1 MTSCVYMKIRWSF
14 AVGVSVPQMTENFQ
28 QISVIFTKKEGRW
41 AGKEAKTV
49 FPKGEERAILL
60 FTQKRKWYS
69 VEQTRH
75 SDEILATAPIGK
87 LILKLAVPSVAAQI
101 INMLYN
107 IVDRIYI
114 GHIPEIGDVALTGVG
129 VTFPIITLISAFAAF
144 AGQGGAPLAAI
155 QLGAKRRVEAQRIL
169 GNSLTML
176 LCAAVVLTVG
186 FSIFQ
191 EPILYAFG
199 ASDATIGYAKEY
211 IGIYLL
217 GTVFVQLA
225 LGLNPFISAQ
235 GRATTAMLSVL
246 IGAILNIVLDPIFIF
261 VLGMGVR
268 GAALATILSQAVS
281 AAWVVAFLC
290 SRRSSLRL
298 HRVFLI
304 PNKRII
310 GRIAGLGVA
319 PFIMQSTE
327 SLVTVVLNTGMQTY
341 GGDLYVGSIT
351 IMQSIMQMIV
361 MPVQGITQGTQP
373 IMSYNY
379 GAQNFRRVRQTF
391 KRLLTI
397 TLSVTCAAFLFIAL
411 FPGLLARIF
420 TPQPELIGLVSR
432 VMPLF
437 FGGIW
442 AFGAQMACQT
452 TFMAL
457 GQART
462 SLFLALLRKV
472 ILLVPLALILP
483 RVTGSVFGIYAAEP
497 IADVLASATTLS
509 LFLTRRK
516 KLLPVEE

>member
-14 AVGVSVPQMTENFQ
+14 AVGVSVPQMAENFQ
-28 QISVIFTKKEGRW
+28 QISVIFTKKEGCR
-41 AGKEAKTV
+41 AKKEVRTI
-49 FPKGEERAILL
+49 FPKREERAILL
-60 FTQKRKWYS
+60 FTQKRKWYP

-186 FSIFQ
+186 FSLFQ

-298 HRVFLI
+298 HRVF
-304 PNKRII
+304 
-310 GRIAGLGVA
+310 
-319 PFIMQSTE
+319 
-327 SLVTVVLNTGMQTY
+327 
-341 GGDLYVGSIT
+341 
-351 IMQSIMQMIV
+351 
-361 MPVQGITQGTQP
+361 
-373 IMSYNY
+373 
-379 GAQNFRRVRQTF
+379 
-391 KRLLTI
+391 
-397 TLSVTCAAFLFIAL
+397 
-411 FPGLLARIF
+411 
-420 TPQPELIGLVSR
+420 
-432 VMPLF
+432 
-437 FGGIW
+437 
-442 AFGAQMACQT
+442 
-452 TFMAL
+452 
-457 GQART
+457 
-462 SLFLALLRKV
+462 
-472 ILLVPLALILP
+472 
-483 RVTGSVFGIYAAEP
+483 
-497 IADVLASATTLS
+497 
-509 LFLTRRK
+509 
-516 KLLPVEE
+516 

>member
-1 MTSCVYMKIRWSF
+1 MKT
-14 AVGVSVPQMTENFQ
+14 AA
-28 QISVIFTKKEGRW
+28 EGRSPSFQ
-41 AGKEAKTV
+41 AV
-49 FPKGEERAILL
+49 QNVLYYLL
-60 FTQKRKWYS
+60 QRKWYS
-69 VEQTRH
+69 VEQAHH
-75 SDEILATAPIGK
+75 SDEILATAPIGR
-87 LILKLAVPSVAAQI
+87 LMLKLAVPSVAAQI

-114 GHIPEIGDVALTGVG
+114 GHIPVVGDVALTGVG
-129 VTFPIITLISAFAAF
+129 VTFPIITLVSAFAAF
-144 AGQGGAPLAAI
+144 SGQGGAPLASI
-155 QLGAKRRVEAQRIL
+155 QLGAGRRVEAQRIL
-169 GNSLTML
+169 GNSLTL
-176 LCAAVVLTVG
+176 LLITAAVLTVG

-199 ASDATIGYAKEY
+199 ASDATIGYAEEY

-225 LGLNPFISAQ
+225 LGLNPYISAQ
-235 GRATTAMLSVL
+235 GKALTAMLSVL

-261 VLGMGVR
+261 ALDMGVR

-281 AAWVVAFLC
+281 AAWVLGFLC
-290 SRRSSLRL
+290 SRRSGLRI
-298 HRVFLI
+298 HWVFMR
-304 PNKRII
+304 PNRRII

-327 SLVTVVLNTGMQTY
+327 SLVTVVLNTGMQRY

-351 IMQSIMQMIV
+351 IMQSVMQMIV

-379 GAQNFRRVRQTF
+379 GAKNYRRVRQTF
-391 KRLLTI
+391 KRLLTV
-397 TLSVTCAAFLFIAL
+397 TLTVTCSAFLFIAL

-420 TPQPELIGLVSR
+420 TPEEELINLVSQ

-442 AFGAQMACQT
+442 AFGAQMGCQT

-483 RVTGSVFGIYAAEP
+483 WATGSVYGIYAAEP
-497 IADVLASATTLS
+497 IADFLASATTLT
-509 LFLTRRK
+509 LFLSRRK
-516 KLLPVEE
+516 KLLPVDER

>member
-1 MTSCVYMKIRWSF
+1 
-14 AVGVSVPQMTENFQ
+14 
-28 QISVIFTKKEGRW
+28 
-41 AGKEAKTV
+41 
-49 FPKGEERAILL
+49 
-60 FTQKRKWYS
+60 
-69 VEQTRH
+69 
-75 SDEILATAPIGK
+75 
-87 LILKLAVPSVAAQI
+87 
-101 INMLYN
+101 MLYN

-186 FSIFQ
+186 FSLFQ

-199 ASDATIGYAKEY
+199 ASNATIGYAKEY

-281 AAWVVAFLC
+281 AAWVVSFLC

-420 TPQPELIGLVSR
+420 TPQPQLIDLVSR

-497 IADVLASATTLS
+497 IADILASATTLT